1 MNEIPETTL
10 TVGTNTDNVIQN
22 FQLDHS
28 SLRGRMVRLGSELDD
43 IIKAH
48 NYPEIVNQLLSETLA
63 LAVTLASM
71 LKYDGI
77 FTLQIQTKGP
87 ISMLVA
93 DKTSDGHIRA
103 CATYDSDALETL
115 LKKTIAQKRDPLKLP
130 LSDVLGT
137 GYMAFTVDQ
146 GPDTE
151 RYQGIVELKG
161 DSLVES
167 VQHYFNQSEQIG
179 SGIKMA
185 CGKVDGAW
193 RAGVI
198 MLQHMP
204 EDEIDIDS
212 GSGNFIED
220 DWRRTMILLGSCK
233 NEELIS
239 AQLDSQ
245 ELLYRLFHEELLR
258 VFEPK
263 FVEKQCRCERDRL
276 VSTIRMMPQEDRDHI
291 FKGDTAIVK
300 CEFCS
305 KDYTIKHDEL

>member
-1 MNEIPETTL
+1 MNKNPETTL

-22 FQLDHS
+22 FQLDNS

-43 IIKAH
+43 IIQAH
-48 NYPEIVNQLLSETLA
+48 DYPEVVNQLLSETLA

-93 DKTSDGHIRA
+93 DKTSEGHIRA
-103 CATYDSDALETL
+103 CATYDTDALEAL
-115 LKKTIAQKRDPLKLP
+115 LKKAAAKKRNPLKLP
-130 LSDVLGT
+130 LAEILGS

-146 GPDTE
+146 GSDTE

-161 DSLVES
+161 GSLVES

-185 CGKVDGAW
+185 CGKVGDVW
-193 RAGVI
+193 RSSVI

-204 EDEIDIDS
+204 EDENNAEAA
-212 GSGNFIED
+212 SGNFIED

-239 AQLDSQ
+239 AELDSQ
-245 ELLYRLFHEELLR
+245 ELLYRLFHEEQLR

-263 FVEKQCRCERDRL
+263 FVKKQCRCERDRL
-276 VSTIRMMPQEDRDHI
+276 VRTIRMMPQEDQDHI

-305 KDYTIKHDEL
+305 KDYTIKHDEF